1 MASRMQVKNGKAF
14 DFDKMVINWDGSQYP
29 FRELSFTNAPFYTF
43 VSIVALERKLLNF
56 YGEPVNSMA
65 EWIDNQISYSVISK
79 MDTTALGWKE
89 ITHFPR
95 PAVYV

>member
-56 YGEPVNSMA
+56 YGEPVNSIA
-65 EWIDNQISYSVISK
+65 EWIDNQISYYFDSTDYLNLNNNDLYNFIYK
-79 MDTTALGWKE
+79 K
-89 ITHFPR
+89 
-95 PAVYV
+95 